1 MEMNSIVAVM
11 TAGFMIGLIVA
22 IVAGFLVII
31 IKPTRIGF
39 KTDSFVV
46 ADRMFE
52 FSEISASARLDYFKR
67 CAKFSVNDGFELM
80 RKDLLISA
88 DLIALHQRRWFIP
101 HWFLMWQVKRMS
113 ADAIAELFRHC
124 VAVSNIPFTIQSVDE
139 TESEAVAATV
149 TETAECE
156 QSEAETDDFDYPD
169 DGKKTSPAD
178 APQ

>member
-1 MEMNSIVAVM
+1 METSSILAVM
-11 TAGFMIGLIVA
+11 GAGFMLGLIVM
-22 IVAGFLVII
+22 GFACLLMVL

-39 KTDSFVV
+39 KVESFLV
-46 ADRMFE
+46 AGCTFE
-52 FSEISASARLDYFKR
+52 LAELSAAMRLSYFKR
-67 CAKFSVNDGFELM
+67 CAKFSVRDGFELM
-80 RKDLLISA
+80 RKDLLVSA

-124 VAVSNIPFTIQSVDE
+124 VVMSNIPFTIQPVDE
-139 TESEAVAATV
+139 TEGETVAATV
-149 TETAECE
+149 TETAESE
-156 QSEAETDDFDYPD
+156 QSETETDDFDYPD